1 LIRDQLADAVMV
13 ALRTAEVD
21 PLPDAVQLERPARR
35 EHGDWSSNVALATA
49 KKAGRNPRELAGI
62 LAEALN
68 ADPPA
73 HVESVEIAGPGFL
86 NFRLR
91 DSWLH
96 EVLQDVVA
104 AGDAGYATPNV
115 GDGTRVL
122 VEFVSA
128 NPTGRLLA
136 RAGYEVGREFYI
148 NDRGVQMQ
156 RFAAS
161 LTARKAG
168 TDLPEEGYAGQYII
182 DWATEMPDDADPLEW
197 GRSRALADH
206 EEVLDAFGV
215 HMDSWFSEREMV
227 ASGAIDATLADL
239 AEHGATYEAEG
250 ATWLRSTDFGDDKD
264 RVLVKGDGE
273 YTYLLP
279 DIAYHRDKLQR
290 GWQLLVNVLGADHHG
305 YVARMRAALQ
315 ALGHPGDAFDPE
327 LTQMVKLMEDGKEV
341 RLSKRTGDIIELR
354 EVIDDVGADSARLTY
369 LLQGIDSPQTFDLDL
384 VRSQAMENPVF
395 YVQYANA
402 RIHSMV
408 RTAAERGVERRPL
421 AQVDLS
427 VLVHERELDVL
438 RSLAELP
445 DVIESAA
452 RNRAPHQV
460 ATWVRE
466 LAGRFH
472 GFYHDCRV
480 LDPEPQRPGAEDSV
494 SPELT
499 QARLWLCESTQ
510 IGLAVGLD
518 LLGVSAPESM

>member
-1 LIRDQLADAVMV
+1 
-13 ALRTAEVD
+13 
-21 PLPDAVQLERPARR
+21 
-35 EHGDWSSNVALATA
+35 
-49 KKAGRNPRELAGI
+49 
-62 LAEALN
+62 
-68 ADPPA
+68 
-73 HVESVEIAGPGFL
+73 
-86 NFRLR
+86 
-91 DSWLH
+91 
-96 EVLQDVVA
+96 
-104 AGDAGYATPNV
+104 
-115 GDGTRVL
+115 
-122 VEFVSA
+122 
-128 NPTGRLLA
+128 
-136 RAGYEVGREFYI
+136 
-148 NDRGVQMQ
+148 
-156 RFAAS
+156 
-161 LTARKAG
+161 
-168 TDLPEEGYAGQYII
+168 
-182 DWATEMPDDADPLEW
+182 
-197 GRSRALADH
+197 
-206 EEVLDAFGV
+206 
-215 HMDSWFSEREMV
+215 
-227 ASGAIDATLADL
+227 
-239 AEHGATYEAEG
+239 
-250 ATWLRSTDFGDDKD
+250 
-264 RVLVKGDGE
+264 
-273 YTYLLP
+273 
-279 DIAYHRDKLQR
+279 
-290 GWQLLVNVLGADHHG
+290 
-305 YVARMRAALQ
+305 
-315 ALGHPGDAFDPE
+315 
-327 LTQMVKLMEDGKEV
+327 MVKLMEDGKEV